1 MRNIVERSKCK
12 SNRSESAAGREGTT
26 QQGTGQKPKVPNRV
40 QLARVNRDAPSGTK
54 PGLIKADAK
63 PIRIGPGKLLQ
74 VQGRLLQ
81 GESQRQIA
89 RTLNVSRRTVVKV
102 IKAENFVH
110 HIKEMQERLF
120 AIAPIAIES
129 FRAQVATDGNLA
141 YALLKD
147 LQIIPTREALEQFV
161 NATTPVESGLE
172 RQARMLA
179 CVLSEAHEHLGLDSL
194 KDVVAPLTKES
205 RECPSAKMSKPKLLR
220 N

>member
-1 MRNIVERSKCK
+1 LPRTRKQ
-12 SNRSESAAGREGTT
+12 ESANAKLEAMAMTYKQNRCEGTV
-26 QQGTGQKPKVPNRV
+26 KM
-40 QLARVNRDAPSGTK
+40 VNRDAPSGTK
-54 PGLIKADAK
+54 TGLSKADAK
-63 PIRIGPGKLLQ
+63 PIRISPGKLLQ

-89 RTLNVSRRTVVKV
+89 RELRVSRRTVVRV
-102 IKAENFVH
+102 IKTENFVH

-161 NATTPVESGLE
+161 NATPAEPGFE

-179 CVLSEAHEHLGLDSL
+179 SVLSEAHEHLGLDSL
-194 KDVVAPLTKES
+194 KDVVATLAKDS
-205 RECPSAKMSKPKLLR
+205 RECPEAKTSRPKLLR
-220 N
+220 S